1 MVSSADEVI
10 ANKDV
15 FPPFNPLICLGP
27 NPDYDKSLV
36 HSYGSPPFVTEG
48 YITGDPGD
56 GSTAEFCNAFAC
68 STTGEISPSFPCEG
82 VFCGVPLP

>member
-48 YITGDPGD
+48 WFPGDPQ
-56 GSTAEFCNAFAC
+56 FCNAFAC
-68 STTGEISPSFPCEG
+68 STTGEILPSFPCEG

>member
-10 ANKDV
+10 ANAGV
-15 FPPFNPLICLGP
+15 FPPGNQLICLGP

-36 HSYGSPPFVTEG
+36 NLAASVVQEG
-48 YITGDPGD
+48 WLTGDLG
-56 GSTAEFCNAFAC
+56 GGVLGEFCNAFAC
-68 STTGEISPSFPCEG
+68 STTGEILPSFPCEG

>member
-15 FPPFNPLICLGP
+15 FPPFNTLICLGP

-36 HSYGSPPFVTEG
+36 DLASSQVLEG
-48 YITGDPGD
+48 WFPGDPQ
-56 GSTAEFCNAFAC
+56 FCNAFAC
-68 STTGEISPSFPCEG
+68 STTGEILPSFPCEG
-82 VFCGVPLP
+82 VFCGVPPP